1 MTDTPT
7 PRTDALTFEIEARRK
22 LRGFNMPEDLAD
34 ALNLSDEIERDLTA
48 CRAALRELVA
58 LKDLHDRIDAL
69 DWSLYT
75 FADAERAN
83 ELQAEYGRRKPL
95 AWSAARA
102 ILQSTGEGE
111 GK

>member
-7 PRTDALTFEIEARRK
+7 PRTDDFPRIGCIGHDCDACATRAQEFAKLTA
-22 LRGFNMPEDLAD
+22 
-34 ALNLSDEIERDLTA
+34 DLTA

-58 LKDLHDRIDAL
+58 LKDATDAL
-69 DWSLYT
+69 SIRHGGEWYT
-75 FADAERAN
+75 ASYSN
-83 ELQAEYGRRKPL
+83 EARELTDRKVA
-95 AWSAARA
+95 AWSAART